1 MTDIDPAEE
10 NKRRFLDAFGRF
22 AAGEIEV
29 LREIIREDF
38 VSHTVGAPPGRDAWI
53 EFIINSPIATAEI
66 EIQHV
71 VADAEFVV
79 AHYTLIPAEG
89 PSEDVVD
96 IWRFEDGLIVEH
108 WDVSRPQTAGAP
120 VP

>member
-53 EFIINSPIATAEI
+53 EFIVNSPI
-66 EIQHV
+66 
-71 VADAEFVV
+71 
-79 AHYTLIPAEG
+79 
-89 PSEDVVD
+89 D

-108 WDVSRPQTAGAP
+108 WDVSRPVA
-120 VP
+120 

>member
-1 MTDIDPAEE
+1 MTDIDVAAE

-22 AAGEIEV
+22 AAGEIDV

-38 VSHTVGAPPGRDAWI
+38 VSHTPGAPAGRDAWI
-53 EFIINSPIATAEI
+53 EFIVNSPIAGAQLDL
-66 EIQHV
+66 QHV
-71 VADAEFVV
+71 IADAGFVV

-89 PSEDVVD
+89 PAEAVVD
-96 IWRFEDGLIVEH
+96 IWRFADGLIVEH
-108 WDVSRPQTAGAP
+108 WDVSRPL